1 VIGMYIAFPL
11 GNIVFNLMT
20 FAIKS
25 SFGLSLLTV
34 VATFIGSLLPCL
46 LVQESPVFLIRKHK
60 LAKLRVT
67 LKKIAKFNS
76 LETNKEIDK
85 FIEDVAE
92 IQVQMISNDNLAG
105 NEQLKQDKKDASIN
119 PVVVLFTTPQYLYQ
133 VIALSFI
140 GGYVYLVYY
149 GIYMN
154 LQVLGTSS
162 IQVSGMAF
170 AGISFFCSICILP
183 FVSGMRRKRW
193 CVSMQLIMILGS
205 LSMVPL
211 SYLDTYDLDI
221 VRYATVFISIF
232 VVGGVM
238 YAMFTP
244 YYYYVSELF
253 PVDLRGTANSAINLL
268 FSLLAMATPFFCTLA
283 TDRGYHFLVG
293 CSLMGLV
300 SLPMT
305 LFLRETHNVEK

>member
-1 VIGMYIAFPL
+1 MIGMYIAFPV

-20 FAIKS
+20 FAIES
-25 SFGLSLLTV
+25 CLGLSLLTV

-46 LVQESPVFLIRKHK
+46 LVQESPVFLIRKLK

-92 IQVQMISNDNLAG
+92 IQVQMISKHNLAG
-105 NEQLKQDKKDASIN
+105 NEQLKQDEKNASNN
-119 PVVVLFTTPQYLYQ
+119 PVVVIFTTPQYLYQ
-133 VIALSFI
+133 LIALSFI
-140 GGYVYLVYY
+140 GGYVYLVFLA
-149 GIYMN
+149 IYMN
-154 LQVLGTSS
+154 LQGLGTGN
-162 IQVSGMAF
+162 IQISGMAC
-170 AGISFFCSICILP
+170 AGISFFSSVSILP

-193 CVSMQLIMILGS
+193 CLSMQLIMMIGS
-205 LSMVPL
+205 LSLVPL
-211 SYLDTYDLDI
+211 SYLDTYDFDI
-221 VRYATVFISIF
+221 VRYATIFISIF

-253 PVDLRGTANSAINLL
+253 PVDLRGTANSIVNLL
-268 FSLLAMATPFFCTLA
+268 LSVFGMATPFFCSLA

-293 CSLMGLV
+293 CSLVGLV
-300 SLPMT
+300 SVPMT
-305 LFLRETHNVEK
+305 VFL